1 MGPGD
6 GAGGEPDVGTF
17 KQVKPPRPPAP
28 QESCADAPP
37 PAASSSM
44 SQTID
49 TGFAPDPEDAADVLA
64 FVLCPAQAFAPA
76 GDAEELEAVGEL
88 MLPIKAEAIRRWS
101 VAAAARKRS

>member
-6 GAGGEPDVGTF
+6 GAGGERHVGTF
-17 KQVKPPRPPAP
+17 KQVRVEESCPDGAPPA
-28 QESCADAPP
+28 SS
-37 PAASSSM
+37 ASM
-44 SQTID
+44 RQTID

-76 GDAEELEAVGEL
+76 GDAEELAAVGEL